1 MIEALSTFLLA
12 RRKIPVGSRDPG
24 AHTPPRTPPPIA
36 MSALTASVF
45 TPTLARRA
53 AAPRAGPKRHTRA
66 MRCNA
71 MYDSVQSRREAESNR
86 VLERSRDIHSME
98 EFEAALSLAG
108 EKLVMVAIESEEEC
122 VMQEDMWSKE
132 ATGASAYSFSAD
144 NNEACRA
151 LSASLARISREA
163 TDVEFLN
170 VQVLETGGGA
180 RQVANALNVHKFPT
194 YQYYKVRDDPAPAS
208 ERRDAS
214 DPEPALIVTTRVAP
228 PNITTSRYYMVFF
241 LPPRTRS
248 LPI

>member
-1 MIEALSTFLLA
+1 MRRFPLFLLA
-12 RRKIPVGSRDPG
+12 RRKIPLGSRDPG

-53 AAPRAGPKRHTRA
+53 AAPRAGPKRHARA

-194 YQYYKVRDDPAPAS
+194 YQYYKVRDV
-208 ERRDAS
+208 ETRR
-214 DPEPALIVTTRVAP
+214 IRNP
-228 PNITTSRYYMVFF
+228 P
-241 LPPRTRS
+241 
-248 LPI
+248 

>member
-1 MIEALSTFLLA
+1 
-12 RRKIPVGSRDPG
+12 
-24 AHTPPRTPPPIA
+24 
-36 MSALTASVF
+36 
-45 TPTLARRA
+45 
-53 AAPRAGPKRHTRA
+53 
-66 MRCNA
+66 
-71 MYDSVQSRREAESNR
+71 
-86 VLERSRDIHSME
+86 
-98 EFEAALSLAG
+98 
-108 EKLVMVAIESEEEC
+108 
-122 VMQEDMWSKE
+122 MQEDMWSKE

-241 LPPRTRS
+241 LPPRTRT

>member
-1 MIEALSTFLLA
+1 
-12 RRKIPVGSRDPG
+12 
-24 AHTPPRTPPPIA
+24 
-36 MSALTASVF
+36 
-45 TPTLARRA
+45 
-53 AAPRAGPKRHTRA
+53 

-214 DPEPALIVTTRVAP
+214 DPEPALIVTTRVSRTEHHLSVLCGLFS
-228 PNITTSRYYMVFF
+228 PN
-241 LPPRTRS
+241 RTRS